1 MLALG
6 KAFLTKPRLLCIDEL
21 SLGLQPSIVA
31 QILGIVREMHARGTT
46 IIVVEQSL
54 NVALSL
60 ATTAVFMEKG
70 QVRFTGPARDLLE
83 RPDLARSV
91 FLDGADIGA
100 GSEQ

>member
-1 MLALG
+1 M
-6 KAFLTKPRLLCIDEL
+6 P
-21 SLGLQPSIVA
+21 
-31 QILGIVREMHARGTT
+31 RGTT
-46 IIVVEQSL
+46 IIIVEQSL

-70 QVRFTGPARDLLE
+70 QVRFTGPAKDLLE

-100 GSEQ
+100 GGAP